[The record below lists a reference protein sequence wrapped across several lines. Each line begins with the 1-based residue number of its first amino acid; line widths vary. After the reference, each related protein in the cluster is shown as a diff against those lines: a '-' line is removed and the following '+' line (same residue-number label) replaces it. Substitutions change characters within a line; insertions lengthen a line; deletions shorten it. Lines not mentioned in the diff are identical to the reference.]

1 MLNYIFKRTILY
13 RAEWT
18 NSKKMPNFAASNTA
32 FFRPKW
38 LELRSPIVQSK
49 PYFPIRPARPMGFFV
64 PSSVI

>member
-1 MLNYIFKRTILY
+1 MDKFKEKCLPLQ
-13 RAEWT
+13 
-18 NSKKMPNFAASNTA
+18 SQNTA

-64 PSSVI
+64 PSSVIWSFLHSYLFN